1 MDTGGNIPFLIT
13 SRDEYGNHWK
23 FVNRLSVPGSVKY
36 QQVAEDH
43 QQDHNLKDDQ
53 VNDEIVSKIINHN

>member
-1 MDTGGNIPFLIT
+1 M
-13 SRDEYGNHWK
+13 
-23 FVNRLSVPGSVKY
+23 NRFGVPGSVKY

-53 VNDEIVSKIINHN
+53 VDDEIMSKIINHNKCFLIEIINFETQDLNLGA